1 LPPVTTAPAALV
13 KGEIQ
18 MRFVRQ
24 ILLLCAALGTLA
36 ATPALA
42 AADAPKPAK
51 ANLAADPNAKDLILK
66 GDAKCTGCHD
76 EADEPTGAGTMLE
89 LNPGVLAIGKTKHG
103 VKADKRTPTCTD
115 CHGDSEKHRT
125 HKGSDKPP
133 KVDRSFR
140 KSTET
145 TAEVRNGACMTCHKG
160 GNRMQWE
167 GSQHAS
173 GDVAC
178 NSCHQVHNK
187 KDKVRDKLT
196 QGEVCFACHKEQRAE
211 TLRSSTH
218 PVRAGGIACSN
229 CHNVHGSNGP
239 KLLVKNTTNETCW
252 TCHAEKRGPFL
263 WEHPSAS
270 DDCMNCHSPHGSNQP
285 TLLKVRQPYLCSS
298 CHIAG
303 GHSTTGI
310 RSGND
315 LGAGVVPG
323 GAATAAS
330 QMVGKSCT
338 NCHTEVHGSNHP
350 SGARFVR

>member
-1 LPPVTTAPAALV
+1 
-13 KGEIQ
+13 
-18 MRFVRQ
+18 MRFAGT
-24 ILLLCAALGTLA
+24 ILTYCAVIGALAA
-36 ATPALA
+36 ATPLL
-42 AADAPKPAK
+42 AADAPKRV
-51 ANLAADPNAKDLILK
+51 LAADPSAKDLILK

-115 CHGDSEKHRT
+115 CHGDSDKHRL

-133 KVDRSFR
+133 AVDRSFR
-140 KSTET
+140 KSST
-145 TAEVRNGACMTCHKG
+145 TPAEARNEACLTCHKG
-160 GNRMQWE
+160 GNRMQWV
-167 GSQHAS
+167 GSQHEA

-187 KDKVRDKLT
+187 KDKVRDKVA
-196 QGEVCFACHKEQRAE
+196 QGEVCFTCHKQQRAE
-211 TLRSSTH
+211 TMRSSTH
-218 PVRAGGIACSN
+218 PVRAGGVACSN

-303 GHSTTGI
+303 GHSTTAI

-323 GAATAAS
+323 AAAS
-330 QMVGKSCT
+330 AAPQMVGKSCT